1 MASRPGA
8 CIQGRD
14 GRRAADRSRNRASG
28 GRHVARAAEVRDIGG
43 VRHRIT
49 WLGVIPIALAIGA
62 CDLKPAPKKK
72 PQAAAAPAAPAAAA
86 PVVPPAPRPAA
97 ITAVAPASAD
107 ADVRA
112 QACLEVGVRVADIMI
127 ASATDAVLKAQYE
140 QARSDVVRATA
151 NSCTNGQWDAALRQC
166 FLNARTQP
174 EVDACK
180 GRVGTLR
187 APAAPAA
194 PAPIP

>member
-1 MASRPGA
+1 MAGRPRIDHGTA
-8 CIQGRD
+8 PS
-14 GRRAADRSRNRASG
+14 A

-49 WLGVIPIALAIGA
+49 WLGVIPVALAIGA

-72 PQAAAAPAAPAAAA
+72 PQAAATAPAAAAATA

-112 QACLEVGVRVADIMI
+112 EACLQVGVRVADIMI

-140 QARSDVVRATA
+140 QARTDVVRATA

-180 GRVGTLR
+180 GRVRAPGTPG
-187 APAAPAA
+187 APGGPAIVPAAPM
-194 PAPIP
+194 PIQ

>member
-1 MASRPGA
+1 MMAGGPRIDHGTSP
-8 CIQGRD
+8 
-14 GRRAADRSRNRASG
+14 SG

-49 WLGVIPIALAIGA
+49 WLVIPIALAIGA

-72 PQAAAAPAAPAAAA
+72 PQAAPAAAA
-86 PVVPPAPRPAA
+86 AAPGVPPAPGPAA

-140 QARSDVVRATA
+140 QARSDTVRATA
-151 NSCTNGQWDAALRQC
+151 TSCTTGQWDAALRQC
-166 FLNARTQP
+166 FLSARTQP

-180 GRVGTLR
+180 GRVR
-187 APAAPAA
+187 APGR
-194 PAPIP
+194 